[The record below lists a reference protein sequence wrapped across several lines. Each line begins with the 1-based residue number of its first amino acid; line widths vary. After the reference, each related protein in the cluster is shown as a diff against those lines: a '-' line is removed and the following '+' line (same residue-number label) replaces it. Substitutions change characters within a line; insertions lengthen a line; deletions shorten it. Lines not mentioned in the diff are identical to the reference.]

1 MMTKPIMVP
10 MTPRKMIIPKF
21 QKNNDFLREYP
32 AENMMGGKM
41 IVKKISLLNTI
52 YPYKPLIYDIVHR

>member
-52 YPYKPLIYDIVHR
+52 YP